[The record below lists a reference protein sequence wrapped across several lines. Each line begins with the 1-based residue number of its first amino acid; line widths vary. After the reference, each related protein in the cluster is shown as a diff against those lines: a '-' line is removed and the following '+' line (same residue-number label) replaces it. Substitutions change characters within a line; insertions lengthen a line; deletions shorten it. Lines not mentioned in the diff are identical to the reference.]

1 MTTVA
6 IPRTTGSTL
15 ISETLH
21 NIQGFGRQM
30 TQTPS
35 LLPTDEGTKRRKVDN
50 VTRKFTTAPSPIYNN
65 LMKYILKTQR
75 ETTNELKPQMFDQLN
90 EENIEYVL
98 SQMSRYEKM
107 TSPMFGFHS
116 MDGLSGLDNMEA
128 AYDIMTLAYFLKPIA
143 TDSIFGLV
151 LKPSDYETDI
161 YRLVHTIGFVLENS
175 LYASSPLHQQIM
187 DALSTFLVMH
197 NNNFQFPSYQRL
209 FIDYAFIY
217 LKSILSVSFKFSAD
231 QFYIP
236 RQGNSID
243 VIFYRT
249 LTTYTLMY
257 KFESSDV
264 EKFMEMIPDVHIQL
278 DLYDIHMSNYIIPV
292 DATDEGSEDHLYH
305 VMKTTLLA
313 LSLMNIRPLVR
324 NYVELLTSWYAHSTD
339 TVNIYDVLDEMLYY
353 TGKYMTDMHRL
364 IEFFEKPNHMVLES

>member
-1 MTTVA
+1 MTTIAV
-6 IPRTTGSTL
+6 PRTTGSTL
-15 ISETLH
+15 IGETLH

-30 TQTPS
+30 IQTPS
-35 LLPTDEGTKRRKVDN
+35 LFPTDEATKRRKVDN
-50 VTRKFTTAPSPIYNN
+50 VTRKFARAPSPVYNN

-75 ETTNELKPQMFDQLN
+75 ETMNELKPQMFDQLN
-90 EENIEYVL
+90 EDNIEYVL
-98 SQMSRYEKM
+98 EQMSRYERM
-107 TSPMFGFHS
+107 RSPMFGFHS

-128 AYDIMTLAYFLKPIA
+128 AYDMMTLAYFLKPIA
-143 TDSIFGLV
+143 TDNIFGLM
-151 LKPSDYETDI
+151 LKPSDYETSV

-175 LYASSPLHQQIM
+175 PYANSSLHQQIM
-187 DALSTFLVMH
+187 DALDTFLVMY
-197 NNNFQFPSYQRL
+197 NSNFQFPSYRRL

-231 QFYIP
+231 QFYTP
-236 RQGNSID
+236 RQGHSID

-264 EKFMEMIPDVHIQL
+264 QKFMEMIPDVHIQL

-292 DATDEGSEDHLYH
+292 DATDKVSEDHLYH

-313 LSLMNIRPLVR
+313 LSLMNVKPLVR
-324 NYVELLTSWYAHSTD
+324 NYVELLASWYTHSTD
-339 TVNIYDVLDEMLYY
+339 TVNVHDVLDEMLYY

-364 IEFFEKPNHMVLES
+364 IEFFEKQDDMVLEA